1 VKIENSIKT
10 TPASPASEAL
20 LSSAKSG
27 QKAAEIAK
35 PGDPNIQGDS
45 VQLSTQLQSIE
56 KNLAN
61 GEVFDAARVEKIKQ
75 AISEGRFVV
84 NADKVA
90 DGLLETVRDLI
101 RARQG

>member
-1 VKIENSIKT
+1 MKIENSIKT
-10 TPASPASEAL
+10 IPASEAV

-27 QKAAEIAK
+27 QKAAGVAK
-35 PGDPNIQGDS
+35 PSDPNTQGDS

-75 AISEGRFVV
+75 AISEGRFAV
-84 NADKVA
+84 NPDKVA
-90 DGLLETVRDLI
+90 DGLLETVRDQI

>member
-1 VKIENSIKT
+1 MKIENSIKT
-10 TPASPASEAL
+10 IPASEAT

-27 QKAAEIAK
+27 QKAAGVAK
-35 PGDPNIQGDS
+35 PGDPNKQGDS

-75 AISEGRFVV
+75 AISEGRFIV
-84 NADKVA
+84 NPDKVA

>member
-1 VKIENSIKT
+1 MKIENSIKT
-10 TPASPASEAL
+10 IPASEAL
-20 LSSAKSG
+20 LSSAQSG
-27 QKAAEIAK
+27 QKAAGVAK
-35 PGDPNIQGDS
+35 PGDPNTQGDS

-84 NADKVA
+84 NPGKVA